1 MEWRCNIMGNRN
13 HNVSKDGIKDVYIDL
28 IEQFAKEGRDSTP
41 LKKRLGELN
50 LKDKKKDRLITA
62 EELLRNV
69 IKDAEDFRIY
79 TECPLIYII
88 P

>member
-1 MEWRCNIMGNRN
+1 MGNRN

-69 IKDAEDFRIY
+69 IKDAEDFQDIY
-79 TECPLIYII
+79 GMSTNLYYTIKGFLDE
-88 P
+88 

>member
-1 MEWRCNIMGNRN
+1 MGSRN

-69 IKDAEDFRIY
+69 IKDAEDFQDIY
-79 TECPLIYII
+79 GMSTNLYYTIKGFLDE
-88 P
+88 